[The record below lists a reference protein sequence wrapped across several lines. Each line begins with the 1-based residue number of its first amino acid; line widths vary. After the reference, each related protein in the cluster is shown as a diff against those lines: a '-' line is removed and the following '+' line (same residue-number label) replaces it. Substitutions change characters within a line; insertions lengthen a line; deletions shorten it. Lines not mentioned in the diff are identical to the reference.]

1 MEKLSKIKRNP
12 SIKNQNETNRRKMVT
27 VFSKYYITI
36 LKKKREKKKRGKIA
50 KYRQNT
56 KNS

>member
-1 MEKLSKIKRNP
+1 MGKLSKVERNP
-12 SIKNQNETNRRKMVT
+12 AIKSQNETNRRKMVT
-27 VFSKYYITI
+27 AFSKYYIAI